1 MKFITEIDLRDLY
14 RKEPFT
20 IYKLKPGSKL
30 TPGARQ
36 FLTDQ
41 GIKMSDDGPYRK
53 KNIVN
58 KEQPSTSPEKKNN
71 WRKKKVYIKIKSIEA
86 LFLLTEEELLSRDV
100 FLAQSIINLGK
111 QFSNIKNVLN
121 GEVPIEDICCNE
133 CKGIKTDNFSHDIG
147 DCFEITDFHMQLE
160 KGRDIIIL
168 HRLRCSLREIEPVV
182 LELYESN
189 EDERKLCEDIIGR
202 VNQIINTLSQ
212 IICSILGGEKCQRKN

>member
-20 IYKLKPGSKL
+20 TYKLELGSKL

-41 GIKMSDDGPYRK
+41 GIKMSDDGFDRK

-58 KEQPSTSPEKKNN
+58 KEQPSASSGKRNN
-71 WRKKKVYIKIKSIEA
+71 WRKKKVYSKIKSIEA
-86 LFLLTEEELLSRDV
+86 LFLLTEQELLSRDV

-111 QFSNIKNVLN
+111 QFSNIKNALN
-121 GEVPIEDICCNE
+121 GEVPIEDICCKE
-133 CKGIKTDNFSHDIG
+133 CTGINTNNFSHDLG

-182 LELYESN
+182 LELYESS
-189 EDERKLCEDIIGR
+189 EYERKLCEDITGK